1 MGKKAQKEKEEAKA
15 RRGKQHM
22 TESGDDDKS
31 LDHQLNVGGEMSSFS
46 RHFVCL
52 LFGGFC
58 IARWAVYIISV

>member
-22 TESGDDDKS
+22 IESSDDDKS

-46 RHFVCL
+46 RHFVC
-52 LFGGFC
+52 
-58 IARWAVYIISV
+58 